1 MPDKKMREKL
11 RILIVDDSTETLE
24 ILQRQLN
31 AAGYAARV
39 APGVAEA
46 IGILEFHPVDLVIT
60 DMKMPRASGL
70 DLVRYIRQNAP
81 DTEIMIMTAY
91 PCIEGAVQSVKDGAE
106 DYLTK
111 PFTNAELLAAI
122 ERIREKLAL
131 RRSAHAA
138 AAPSPTFGIIG
149 ESPAMRAVYA
159 LIDKAASTLVNVLIS
174 GESGTGKELVP
185 RAIHYGG
192 DRASAPFVSVNC
204 TAIPDT
210 LIESELFGHVKG
222 AFTGAKES
230 RTGFFQIADGGTI
243 FLDEIG
249 DASPNLQG
257 KLLRVL
263 QNKEIHMV
271 GSSHLRKVDTRVIAA
286 THKDLRSLV
295 SKGLFRE
302 DLFYRIDVID
312 IPVPPLRE
320 RSDDVMILMNHFLAK
335 FSKEMH
341 REIPE
346 FTDSALMAIRSHSW
360 PGNVRELENLVQR
373 LMVVVDS
380 GRIDVAD
387 LPPALRGQ
395 IPAKTW
401 RARPLAEVEAE
412 HIDNVLAE
420 VDGNKTRAAEILGI
434 DRKTL
439 RLKLKRAG
447 RLENPPEE

>member
-1 MPDKKMREKL
+1 MPEKKIPENM
-11 RILIVDDSTETLE
+11 RILIVDDSPDTLE
-24 ILQRQLN
+24 ILQRQLSG
-31 AAGYAARV
+31 AGYAAKV

-60 DMKMPRASGL
+60 DMKMPRLSGL
-70 DLVRYIRQNAP
+70 DLVRYIRENAA

-91 PCIEGAVQSVKDGAE
+91 PCIDSAIQSVKDGAE

-111 PFTNAELLAAI
+111 PFTEAELFAAI
-122 ERIREKLAL
+122 ERVREKLLL
-131 RRSAHAA
+131 RRSAHADA
-138 AAPSPTFGIIG
+138 ASSASYGIIG
-149 ESPAMRAVYA
+149 ESSAMQSVFS

-174 GESGTGKELVP
+174 GESGTGKELVA
-185 RAIHYGG
+185 RAIHYGS

-222 AFTGAKES
+222 AFTGAKDS
-230 RTGFFQIADGGTI
+230 RTGFFQVADGGTI

-263 QNKEIHMV
+263 QNKEIHLV
-271 GSSHLRKVDTRVIAA
+271 GSSHVRKVDTRVIAA
-286 THKDLRSLV
+286 THKNLKALV
-295 SKGLFRE
+295 QKNLFRE
-302 DLFYRIDVID
+302 DLFYRLVVID

-320 RSDDVMILMNHFLAK
+320 REGDLMSLIHYFLSK

-341 REIPE
+341 RSIPE
-346 FTDSALMAIRSHSW
+346 FTHNALHAIRNYSW
-360 PGNVRELENLVQR
+360 PGNVRELENLIQR
-373 LMVVVDS
+373 LMVVVDAD
-380 GRIDVAD
+380 RIDVID
-387 LPPALRGQ
+387 LPPAMRAH
-395 IPAKTW
+395 IPTKSW
-401 RARPLAEVEAE
+401 QARPLAEVEAE
-412 HIDNVLAE
+412 HIERVLAE

-439 RLKLKRAG
+439 RQKLKRTG
-447 RLENPPEE
+447 RLEDPRGD

>member
-1 MPDKKMREKL
+1 MPGKKQPESM
-11 RILIVDDSTETLE
+11 RILIVDDSPETLE
-24 ILQRQLN
+24 ILQRQLCG
-31 AAGYAARV
+31 AGYAAKV

-60 DMKMPRASGL
+60 DMKMPRLSGL
-70 DLVRYIRQNAP
+70 DLVRYIRENAA

-91 PCIEGAVQSVKDGAE
+91 PCIDGAIQSVKDGAE

-111 PFTNAELLAAI
+111 PFTGDELFAAI
-122 ERIREKLAL
+122 ERVREKLLL
-131 RRSAHAA
+131 RRSAHAD
-138 AAPSPTFGIIG
+138 AAPPESYGIIG
-149 ESPAMRAVYA
+149 ESPAMQAVYS

-174 GESGTGKELVP
+174 GESGTGKELVA
-185 RAIHYGG
+185 RAIHYGS

-222 AFTGAKES
+222 AFTGAKDS

-263 QNKEIHMV
+263 QNKEIHLV
-271 GSSHLRKVDTRVIAA
+271 GSSHVRKVDTRVIAA
-286 THKDLRSLV
+286 THKDLKALV
-295 SKGLFRE
+295 QKNLFRE
-302 DLFYRIDVID
+302 DLFYRLVVID

-320 RSDDVMILMNHFLAK
+320 RQGDLMSLIHYFLAK

-341 REIPE
+341 RSVPE
-346 FTDSALMAIRSHSW
+346 FTHNTLHAIQNYSW
-360 PGNVRELENLVQR
+360 PGNVRELENLIQR
-373 LMVVVDS
+373 LLVVVDAD
-380 GRIDVAD
+380 RIDVID
-387 LPPALRGQ
+387 LPPAMRAHV
-395 IPAKTW
+395 PAKSW
-401 RARPLAEVEAE
+401 QARPLAEVEAE
-412 HIDNVLAE
+412 HIERVLAE

-439 RLKLKRAG
+439 REKLKRAG
-447 RLENPPEE
+447 RLENPPGD

>member
-1 MPDKKMREKL
+1 MPEKKTPESM
-11 RILIVDDSTETLE
+11 RILIVDDSPDTLE
-24 ILQRQLN
+24 ILQRQLCS
-31 AAGYAARV
+31 AGYSAKV

-60 DMKMPRASGL
+60 DMKMPRLSGL
-70 DLVRYIRQNAP
+70 DLVRYIRENAA

-91 PCIEGAVQSVKDGAE
+91 PCIDSAIQSVKDGAE

-111 PFTNAELLAAI
+111 PFTGDELFAAI
-122 ERIREKLAL
+122 ERVREKLLL
-131 RRSAHAA
+131 RRSAHAD
-138 AAPSPTFGIIG
+138 AAPSASYGIIG
-149 ESPAMRAVYA
+149 ESSAMQSVFS

-174 GESGTGKELVP
+174 GESGTGKELVA
-185 RAIHYGG
+185 RAIHYGS

-222 AFTGAKES
+222 AFTGAKDS

-263 QNKEIHMV
+263 QNKEIHLV
-271 GSSHLRKVDTRVIAA
+271 GSSHVRKVDTRVIAA
-286 THKDLRSLV
+286 THKDLKALV
-295 SKGLFRE
+295 QKNLFRE
-302 DLFYRIDVID
+302 DLFYRLVVID

-320 RSDDVMILMNHFLAK
+320 REGDLMSLIHYFLSK

-341 REIPE
+341 RSIPE
-346 FTDSALMAIRSHSW
+346 FTDNALQALRNYSW
-360 PGNVRELENLVQR
+360 PGNVRELENLIQR
-373 LMVVVDS
+373 LMVVVDAD
-380 GRIDVAD
+380 RIDVID
-387 LPPALRGQ
+387 LPPAMRAH

-401 RARPLAEVEAE
+401 QARPLAEVEAE
-412 HIDNVLAE
+412 HIERVLAE

-439 RLKLKRAG
+439 RQKLKRAG
-447 RLENPPEE
+447 RLEDPPGD